1 MKRIAFVALA
11 TTTTLLAGAAH
22 AEVMGGIGFR
32 SLGGG
37 LAANVP
43 SSSVSFAAS
52 PAIGVRHWVSERM
65 ALDGAIGFSTL
76 TAEAGPPTTDT
87 AEGSGFSFDLGIPLS
102 AKKWDK
108 VNVIVR
114 PGFQYATATFKDKT
128 VALPP
133 NEDTATLMG
142 FSGEIEVEWMV
153 AERLSI
159 SASHGIVYTTF
170 KVEDNASP
178 ANELKVS
185 GFQTSGAD
193 FTALGFHVYLW

>member
-32 SLGGG
+32 SLGSG

-43 SSSVSFAAS
+43 SSSVSFSAS

-76 TAEAGPPTTDT
+76 KAEAGPPTADV
-87 AEGSGFSFDLGIPLS
+87 AEGSGFAFDLGIPLS

-114 PGFQYATATFKDKT
+114 PGFQYATATFKDKSVVT
-128 VALPP
+128 PP

-159 SASHGIVYTTF
+159 SASHGVAYTTF

-185 GFQTSGAD
+185 GFQTAGAD